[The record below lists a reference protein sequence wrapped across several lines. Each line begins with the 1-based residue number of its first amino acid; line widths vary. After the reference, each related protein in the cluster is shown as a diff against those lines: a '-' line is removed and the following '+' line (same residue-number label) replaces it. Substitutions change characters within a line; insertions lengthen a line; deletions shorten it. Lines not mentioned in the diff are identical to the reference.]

1 MSIAKKRGPRRSDI
15 GRAWGGAGTEGEET
29 TERSLYHRR
38 VEKGVRKTMEF
49 TKGEKIIG
57 VEVPAL
63 SLRKMQG

>member
-1 MSIAKKRGPRRSDI
+1 MGRRGN
-15 GRAWGGAGTEGEET
+15 GRGGDCGAE
-29 TERSLYHRR
+29 LYHMRM
-38 VEKGVRKTMEF
+38 EKGVRKTMEF